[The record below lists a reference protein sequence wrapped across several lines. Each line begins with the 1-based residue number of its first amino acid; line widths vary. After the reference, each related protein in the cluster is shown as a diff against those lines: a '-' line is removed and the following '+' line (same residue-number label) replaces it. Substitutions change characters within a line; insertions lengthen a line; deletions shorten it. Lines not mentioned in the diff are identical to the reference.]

1 MARSLRDLRRKMK
14 AIKATR
20 QVTKAM
26 ELVAASKMRRAVQ
39 NAQKL
44 RHYAFLAWHVL
55 QKLAKARPEA
65 HPYMQE
71 RELTNVLAI
80 LFTPDR
86 GLCGSLN
93 AQLLRT
99 MTQYQKG
106 LRTIPTFRRLD
117 CIVIGKKGQQF
128 LPHLELQKNVVAAFP
143 AFSGYPT
150 FKDVLPIARMATDG
164 FLKGDYSHVVLVYP
178 DFISALVQE
187 PTVKVL
193 LPFTAVSL
201 REMLGSLLPRRYK
214 HEVEKELSEV
224 KVADYIF
231 EPTQDAILETIL
243 PQLTEIQVFQ
253 AALEAG
259 ASEQSARMVAMRNAS
274 DNATDI
280 LGDLTLSYN
289 QTRQANIT
297 AELAELS
304 AASAALKR

>member
-26 ELVAASKMRRAVQ
+26 ELVAASKMRRAVS

-44 RHYAFLAWHVL
+44 RNYALLAWRIL
-55 QKLAKARPEA
+55 QKLSNVHPDV
-65 HPYMQE
+65 HPYMQKK
-71 RELTNVLAI
+71 ELKNVLAVI
-80 LFTPDR
+80 FSPDR

-99 MTQYQKG
+99 LGQYLKG
-106 LRTIPTFRRLD
+106 LKTIPSFQKLD

-128 LPHLELQKNVVAAFP
+128 LPHLELQKNVIAAFP

-150 FKDVLPIARMATDG
+150 FKDVLPITRMATEG
-164 FLKGDYSHVVLVYP
+164 FLQGTYDHVVLVYA
-178 DFISALVQE
+178 DFISPLVQE

-193 LPFTAVSL
+193 LPFTAGSL
-201 REMLGSLLPRRYK
+201 REMLGQLLPRRYQRDLD
-214 HEVEKELSEV
+214 KELDSV
-224 KVADYIF
+224 KVGEYVF
-231 EPTQDAILETIL
+231 EPTQEQILETIL
-243 PQLTEIQVFQ
+243 PQLTEIQVYQ

-274 DNATDI
+274 DNATEI

-297 AELAELS
+297 GELAELS